1 MEKERRIR
9 ILSIIALV
17 IAVLGLTIAFAS
29 LSTTLKI
36 NGGAKVEAAT
46 WDVKFEELS
55 SASTTGSASE
65 IESPTISEDG
75 KKIENMK
82 VHLTKPKDSVTYTVY
97 VANNGSINAEITS
110 IKTPTL
116 TEQQKKYLEF
126 SATYEDGNTIENSN
140 IINAGEKEKVIIKIR
155 FKEELEKEDLPKEGE
170 EIELSFE
177 IEYVQ
182 TDNKKV
188 TTKGEVANNCT
199 TFTKKDTYQVG
210 DVIALCNEET
220 GVSEDFYVISDNG
233 DSVTALAK
241 YNLLVG
247 NIAIYNRN
255 PEDISVNKIP
265 SSTPGYGLQQKETIP
280 PDLNDI
286 EHLNSFKLI
295 GTLAFAL
302 IDENNYWDEGS
313 SSCEGFCGYWFDSK
327 THQYLTKYTGDRP
340 LHIYD
345 ENSNLYSYVQDYQ
358 KYLKESYPSVSARL
372 IRYEELQ
379 NIGFSDDIYDEVPNA
394 PEWICSTF
402 YWTENL
408 HATSY
413 PLAIGY
419 PGNGCSYSDPVFYDD
434 SMYGLRPVITISKS
448 EL

>member
-36 NGGAKVEAAT
+36 NGGAKVDAAT

-97 VANNGSINAEITS
+97 VANNGSINAEVTS

-116 TEQQKKYLEF
+116 TEKQKKYLEF
-126 SATYEDGNTIENSN
+126 SATYEDGNPIENSN

-188 TTKGEVANNCT
+188 STSKSNTPTETDDYIKEGLVLYLDGINNTGKGHDNTTNVWKDLSGNSNDATLQNYDSPTWDSKSLLFNGVNQYAQILTPSNNIPIGESPYTIEVVFKSNNLNVSNGLFNIGVFYVQTKGNAFRTSGKGLDNYYWSNDLIVQCNLQEKRIYNGLTLNSGNKRKIYLNSELQKEDVATVNTELGNVT
-199 TFTKKDTYQVG
+199 VGLTYPPLKEYLNGNIYAVRVYNRG
-210 DVIALCNEET
+210 LTE
-220 GVSEDFYVISDNG
+220 SEIKHNFEIDKLRFGITSDN
-233 DSVTALAK
+233 
-241 YNLLVG
+241 
-247 NIAIYNRN
+247 
-255 PEDISVNKIP
+255 
-265 SSTPGYGLQQKETIP
+265 
-280 PDLNDI
+280 
-286 EHLNSFKLI
+286 
-295 GTLAFAL
+295 
-302 IDENNYWDEGS
+302 NN
-313 SSCEGFCGYWFDSK
+313 
-327 THQYLTKYTGDRP
+327 
-340 LHIYD
+340 
-345 ENSNLYSYVQDYQ
+345 
-358 KYLKESYPSVSARL
+358 
-372 IRYEELQ
+372 
-379 NIGFSDDIYDEVPNA
+379 
-394 PEWICSTF
+394 
-402 YWTENL
+402 
-408 HATSY
+408 
-413 PLAIGY
+413 
-419 PGNGCSYSDPVFYDD
+419 
-434 SMYGLRPVITISKS
+434 
-448 EL
+448 